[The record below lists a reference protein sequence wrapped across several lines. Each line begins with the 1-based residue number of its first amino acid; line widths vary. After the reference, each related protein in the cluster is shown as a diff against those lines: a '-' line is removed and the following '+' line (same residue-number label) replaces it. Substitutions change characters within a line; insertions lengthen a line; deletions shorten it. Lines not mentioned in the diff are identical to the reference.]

1 MMPGSAT
8 CGEPAVTE
16 TRARPGACRA
26 GDPPRSSEFLAAAAR
41 RVRRRR
47 RPVDGRTD
55 ALPAGLAARLPNLA
69 PGTGQKPGAGRRA
82 SPRRHARP
90 DRPVALAGS
99 GRLPALL
106 GRLGAAS
113 ALADRSDFGSDAPH
127 PHRPWWLVPTG
138 YCACLC
144 CAAPMS
150 SPRRVGSVGRSASC
164 VLPAP
169 VLRPPS
175 LHSPALLAS
184 SIPRPYHGARRTNAN
199 PSTCACTVQR
209 PIYIRLSRPTYKS
222 RDRSHACMP

>member
-1 MMPGSAT
+1 VRAGPGTPPIERVSRSGSAART
-8 CGEPAVTE
+8 TTTTTGGRTDG
-16 TRARPGACRA
+16 RAAGRPGRAVAQLGTRNRPKARGRASRVATPPCQARSTCRA
-26 GDPPRSSEFLAAAAR
+26 GRLGQAPRS
-41 RVRRRR
+41 
-47 RPVDGRTD
+47 
-55 ALPAGLAARLPNLA
+55 AGM
-69 PGTGQKPGAGRRA
+69 
-82 SPRRHARP
+82 
-90 DRPVALAGS
+90 
-99 GRLPALL
+99 
-106 GRLGAAS
+106 LGAAS